1 MLIKKLKQYS
11 KQSQQAPYMPS
22 GPAPNNMPALIQ
34 ENLYTS
40 GSEYQLPDGTE
51 YIGFYH
57 VHPVTGAMVGATHI
71 SGPHDS
77 LTPISTTVVGG
88 ALVQRDVLPIPSN
101 IPATPPQ
108 IPQYVPTPEEL
119 LEYEKYIVSGSTYK
133 SNIDFVNNRDTKGN
147 ISLNESGSNDQLLF
161 ESVTNNFTNRSVISS
176 IDTQFKYFKFPA
188 QISANIDDIEFD
200 ESLLDVD
207 IQQGI
212 LNDPYQGKLIRSAGD
227 GAGIDIFFVQGL
239 VKRKF
244 FVKADSTWA
253 LKNNL
258 PPFANIAGNI
268 SGKDSGEDNFFSTD
282 PVTNI
287 NTGWSENTVLEVPV
301 SVFDGYDVGPDYTPD
316 DAFTEGNVYGK
327 ISFKTS
333 QNLSYPIESGKNL
346 IINGP
351 NFGEIEFNGILEK
364 IGEFRFAEFVAE
376 ELSNSYV
383 DIKADDFGDGSNNLE
398 SDYNIYTSGNV
409 FGPYSSIYVN
419 ENILNS
425 GYNNASTN
433 TLTYETYNQVAKT
446 ILELFE
452 DGGLQFDVH
461 AIKDKEPINT
471 TISTPGTTTRYI
483 GTQSNTNSSTIFLE
497 LDMSTGDI
505 RMTYENGITQPYPDI
520 PNVSGKIFKGLNG
533 EDLNASGTS
542 GQYIWYKT
550 TLSID
555 KDTAFFKLLKDGQDI
570 TGKLR
575 DRYGVKREDITNF
588 PGSVPTLTDVK
599 PGDPSRNWTLQFN
612 DIYPDGFI
620 PNTSDSYEVQFTN
633 GTGTSFDLP
642 VYFIG
647 FKEVDTAT
655 GDTISYFIAQDSIH
669 FEEPNLSSIV
679 MPLGPGVTSSGASL

>member
-101 IPATPPQ
+101 IPATSSQ
-108 IPQYVPTPEEL
+108 ISQYVPTPEEL

-161 ESVTNNFTNRSVISS
+161 ESVTNNFTNRSVVSS

-188 QISANIDDIEFD
+188 QISANIDDIKFD

-212 LNDPYQGKLIRSAGD
+212 LNDPYQGKLIRSAAA
-227 GAGIDIFFVQGL
+227 GAGGDRFFVQGL

-268 SGKDSGEDNFFSTD
+268 SGKDSGEDNFFSAD

-287 NTGWSENTVLEVPV
+287 NTGWSENTVLEVPA
-301 SVFDGYDVGPDYTPD
+301 SVFDGYDIGSDYTPE
-316 DAFTEGNVYGK
+316 DAFPEGNVYGK

-333 QNLSYPIESGKNL
+333 IANNGDINDIPVNKFLV
-346 IINGP
+346 INGP
-351 NFGEIEFNGILEK
+351 KFGFMTYNK
-364 IGEFRFAEFVAE
+364 IRETIGQFRFAEFVAE
-376 ELSNSYV
+376 ELSNSYIGISIENFNNSYSELGDYNIGSDNDPFGPYRSIYINSGLFNTTAESML
-383 DIKADDFGDGSNNLE
+383 DILIDGSTPVIAIGEKLKFDTTNSTVSAQEYINLNSKVLRKTLDGSN
-398 SDYNIYTSGNV
+398 
-409 FGPYSSIYVN
+409 
-419 ENILNS
+419 
-425 GYNNASTN
+425 TN
-433 TLTYETYNQVAKT
+433 TYSISNLTSP
-446 ILELFE
+446 
-452 DGGLQFDVH
+452 FDNDYV
-461 AIKDKEPINT
+461 
-471 TISTPGTTTRYI
+471 
-483 GTQSNTNSSTIFLE
+483 
-497 LDMSTGDI
+497 
-505 RMTYENGITQPYPDI
+505 
-520 PNVSGKIFKGLNG
+520 GLNG
-533 EDLNASGTS
+533 ESLSTVDGPK
-542 GQYIWYKT
+542 YIWYKL
-550 TLSID
+550 TLTLNRTGA
-555 KDTAFFKLLKDGQDI
+555 KYRLLQGENNLSSE
-570 TGKLR
+570 LR
-575 DRYGVKREDITNF
+575 DRDGNKNNNSSADL
-588 PGSVPTLTDVK
+588 LTPEK
-599 PGDPSRNWTLQFN
+599 EGDSYRGWVLNMSDAF
-612 DIYPDGFI
+612 PDGFP
-620 PNTSDSYEVQFTN
+620 PNTSQNFEIEFLSNQSTL
-633 GTGTSFDLP
+633 FDID

-647 FKEVDTAT
+647 WGTLDTT
-655 GDTISYFIAQDSIH
+655 GNITNY
-669 FEEPNLSSIV
+669 NIV
-679 MPLGPGVTSSGASL
+679 QESLRFDPPDLTTLTMPIGPS